1 MTIKIFIDQGH
12 NPGNINAG
20 ASALGLEEQEV
31 NFNVGSY
38 LADLLDS
45 DPRFAVRTSRIFPQQ
60 VIGYDQTSSL
70 RQRVQMAN
78 FWEADY
84 FISIHANSN
93 PNPAINGSE
102 IYVYREFIQ
111 SYYMAEVVLTSIV
124 DIVGTRDNQVRINP
138 SLYVLRATAMPA
150 MLIELGYLTNP
161 KDNELLRNDQYN
173 FAYAIYMGLLNYFN
187 LAPLPNTAQA

>member
-38 LADLLDS
+38 LADFLDS